1 MTSQVID
8 LASVR
13 TICQQCGI
21 YKLCMPMGLAKND
34 LDQLDEII
42 KRRRPLTKGEHLYRA
57 GESFNSIFA
66 LRSGSVKTYLNH
78 ESGIEH
84 VIGIKLPGDLIGLS
98 GISGNQ
104 YSNSAM
110 ALETSSV
117 CEIPFAKLES
127 LTMEIPGLQ
136 HHIMEMMSREI
147 QEDHEK
153 IAVCSKLP
161 AETRLAVMLLTIS
174 DRFAQRGYSAT
185 EFNLSMSRS
194 DIANML
200 GLAVETISRLFTHF
214 EEQGLLQADRKHIK
228 LLDLKRLSE
237 IVQTNP

>member
-1 MTSQVID
+1 MSSPVID

-13 TICQQCGI
+13 NICQQCGI
-21 YKLCMPMGLAKND
+21 YRLCMPIGLARGD

-42 KRRRPLTKGEHLYRA
+42 KRRRPLAKGEHLYRA
-57 GESFNSIFA
+57 GEDFGSIYA

-78 ESGIEH
+78 ASGVEH
-84 VIGIKLPGDLIGLS
+84 VIGFKLPGDLVGLS
-98 GISGNQ
+98 GISGNH
-104 YSNSAM
+104 YTNSAV

-117 CEIPFAKLES
+117 CDIPFAQLET
-127 LTMEIPGLQ
+127 LCQEIPGLQ
-136 HHIMEMMSREI
+136 HHIMEIMSREI

-161 AETRLAVMLLTIS
+161 AEARLASVLLTLS
-174 DRFAQRGYSAT
+174 ERFHQRGYSAT
-185 EFNLSMSRS
+185 EFNLSMSRG

-214 EEQGLLQADRKHIK
+214 EEQGLLMADRKHIK
-228 LLDLKRLSE
+228 LLDLERLSHMVKE
-237 IVQTNP
+237 N

>member
-1 MTSQVID
+1 MVSTVVD
-8 LASVR
+8 LAKVR
-13 TICQQCGI
+13 SICQQCGI
-21 YKLCMPMGLAKND
+21 YRLCMPMGLEKSD
-34 LDQLDEII
+34 LDQLDTII
-42 KRRRPLTKGEHLYRA
+42 KRRRPLAKGEHLYRA
-57 GESFNSIFA
+57 GEEFNAIYA

-78 ESGIEH
+78 LSGVEH
-84 VIGIKLPGDLIGLS
+84 VIGFKLPGDLLGLS
-98 GISGNQ
+98 GINGNH
-104 YSNSAM
+104 YSNSAV

-117 CEIPFAKLES
+117 CEIPFHELEMLCQEVPS
-127 LTMEIPGLQ
+127 VQ

-161 AETRLAVMLLTIS
+161 AEARLASVLLTLS
-174 DRFAQRGYSAT
+174 DRFRQRGYSPT
-185 EFNLSMSRS
+185 DFNLSMSRS

-214 EEQGLLQADRKHIK
+214 EEQGLLEADRKHIK

-237 IVQTNP
+237 MIVAI

>member
-1 MTSQVID
+1 MASTVID

-13 TICQQCGI
+13 SICQQCGI
-21 YKLCMPMGLAKND
+21 YNLCMPIGMEKGD

-42 KRRRPLTKGEHLYRA
+42 KRRRPIAKGEHLYRA
-57 GESFNSIFA
+57 GEEFSSIYA

-78 ESGIEH
+78 VSGVEH
-84 VIGIKLPGDLIGLS
+84 VIGFKLPGDLLGLS
-98 GISGNQ
+98 GISGSH
-104 YSNSAM
+104 YTNSAI

-117 CEIPFAKLES
+117 CEIPFTQLEE
-127 LTMEIPGLQ
+127 LCQEIQGLQ
-136 HHIMEMMSREI
+136 HHVMEIMSREI

-153 IAVCSKLP
+153 IAVCHKLP
-161 AETRLAVMLLTIS
+161 AEARLASILLTLS
-174 DRFAQRGYSAT
+174 ERFHHRGYSAT

-214 EEQGLLQADRKHIK
+214 EEAGLLVADRKHIK
-228 LLDLKRLSE
+228 LLDIKRLSE
-237 IVQTNP
+237 IVQTA

>member
-8 LASVR
+8 IASVR

-21 YKLCMPMGLAKND
+21 YKLCMPVGLAKD
-34 LDQLDEII
+34 SLDQLDDII

-57 GESFNSIFA
+57 GEEFTSIYA

-84 VIGIKLPGDLIGLS
+84 VIGFKLPGDLVGLS
-98 GISGNQ
+98 GINGSQ
-104 YSNSAM
+104 YSNSAI

-117 CEIPFAKLES
+117 CEIPFTRLEG
-127 LTMEIPGLQ
+127 LLAEIPGLQ
-136 HHIMEMMSREI
+136 HHLMEMMSREI

-161 AETRLAVMLLTIS
+161 AEARLAVMLITLS
-174 DRFAQRGYSAT
+174 DRFAQRGYSPT

-228 LLDLKRLSE
+228 LLDMQRLSE
-237 IVQTNP
+237 MVHTNP